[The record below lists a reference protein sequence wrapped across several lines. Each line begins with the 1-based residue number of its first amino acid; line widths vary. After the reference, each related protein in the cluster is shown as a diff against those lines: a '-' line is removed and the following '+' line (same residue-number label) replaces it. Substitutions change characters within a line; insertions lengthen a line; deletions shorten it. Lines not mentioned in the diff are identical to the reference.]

1 MQQPTPLFVDLD
13 GCLIR
18 TDLLWE
24 SCFVVLKAN
33 PLCVFL
39 LPLWLLR
46 GRAHLK
52 REVAR
57 RAGVSPDLLP
67 YSSELL
73 EFLRS
78 EKRSGRR
85 LILATSAD
93 AILAQKIVDHLQ
105 LFDAHLASN
114 GSLNLSGRHK
124 LNAIREH
131 CGSAEF
137 DYAGN
142 SRIDLDIWPH
152 ARAAILV
159 NASAATE
166 RAARRTAVVE
176 RVFPHVRASVKDYL
190 GALRA
195 HQWLKNVLLFVPLLA
210 AHAWRDLAAV
220 EAVVVGFIAFSLCA
234 SGNYIINDLF
244 DVTADRIHPTKRQRP
259 FAAGTIPIL
268 VGLAMS
274 ISTIVVGLLAA
285 LWVGWSFVGILL
297 LYMAVSLAYSMRL
310 KTLVLIDTIT
320 LAGLYTLRVLAG
332 GAATGIPI
340 SFWLLALSM
349 FLFLSLALVKRWSE
363 LTMLAQSGALAT
375 TGRDYRVSD
384 LPGLGSMGVASGYLS
399 VAVFALYIQSPD
411 VALRYTHPQALW
423 LLCPIMLYWISRMWL
438 KAGRGEMHQDPLI
451 YAVRDGASR
460 WLAVAGVIVVIA
472 AL

>member
-1 MQQPTPLFVDLD
+1 MQEATPLFVDLD

-18 TDLLWE
+18 TDVLWE
-24 SCFVVLKAN
+24 SCFAVLKTN
-33 PLCVFL
+33 PLYVFL
-39 LPLWLLR
+39 LPIWLLR
-46 GRAHLK
+46 GKAHLK

-57 RAGVSPDLLP
+57 RAGISPDLLP

-73 EFLRS
+73 EFLRN
-78 EKRSGRR
+78 EKRSGRQ
-85 LILATSAD
+85 LVLATSAD
-93 AILAQKIVDHLQ
+93 AIVAGKIADYLQ
-105 LFDAHLASN
+105 LFDAQLASD
-114 GSLNLSGRHK
+114 GTLNLSGRRK

-131 CGSAEF
+131 CGNSEF

-142 SRIDLDIWPH
+142 ARIDLDIWPH

-159 NASAATE
+159 NTSTATE
-166 RAARRTAVVE
+166 RTARRTAAVE
-176 RVFPHVRASVKDYL
+176 RVFQNVRPSVQDYL

-210 AHAWRDLAAV
+210 AHAWRDLGAIESVLVA
-220 EAVVVGFIAFSLCA
+220 FIAFSLCA

-244 DVTADRIHPTKRQRP
+244 DVAADRTHPTKRQRP
-259 FAAGTIPIL
+259 FAAGTIPIV
-268 VGLAMS
+268 VGLAVS
-274 ISTIVVGLLAA
+274 ATAIALGLLAA
-285 LWVGWSFVGILL
+285 VWVGWRFTGTLL
-297 LYMAVSLAYSMRL
+297 LYMAVSLGYSMHL
-310 KTLVLIDTIT
+310 KRLVLIDTIT

-363 LTMLAQSGALAT
+363 LTTLAQSGTLAT

-384 LPGLGSMGVASGYLS
+384 LPGLGSMGIASGYLS

-411 VALRYTHPQALW
+411 VALRYAHPQALW
-423 LLCPIMLYWISRMWL
+423 LLCPVMLYWISRMWL
-438 KAGRGEMHQDPLI
+438 KAGRGEMHEDPLV
-451 YAVRDGASR
+451 YAVRDRASR
-460 WLAVAGVIVVIA
+460 WLAVAGVIVVFV